1 MTASFSNEPSML
13 RPLITQQTR
22 LGWNQLYYGRFSR
35 SWAAAID
42 ATHPQLAPTG
52 EQVLTWILK
61 MIWQYILDTWSLRN
75 QHLHQNT
82 AQLNIP
88 NYQQAATTLY
98 EQKNQLP
105 RAAQD
110 ALFRQPL
117 EQILDLPAPQL
128 EQWVIRGHKYYNQQ
142 MKAAKKQETLST
154 HDIHTYFATRKN
166 QSDDLQPP

>member
-1 MTASFSNEPSML
+1 VLALFAHSPKCFWRSDLSDKCH
-13 RPLITQQTR
+13 
-22 LGWNQLYYGRFSR
+22 LG
-35 SWAAAID
+35 I
-42 ATHPQLAPTG
+42 H
-52 EQVLTWILK
+52 V
-61 MIWQYILDTWSLRN
+61 
-75 QHLHQNT
+75 QNT

-88 NYQQAATTLY
+88 NYRQAATTLY
-98 EQKNQLP
+98 EQKNRLP

-154 HDIHTYFATRKN
+154 YDIRNYFTTRIN